1 MGVSSTGRRLHA
13 VAAPA
18 FWKCSTAN
26 RVATYSW
33 ADTVEYCSRMYGR
46 WFRTTRTSKRHRT
59 IRQTTGTTII
69 TLSTG
74 RPGCRTGR
82 CDSRSGETWTQEGVR
97 RNWRKAV
104 FDPRTGELRIASRSA
119 GATGWIYHVSDL
131 RRTPVPPRA
140 AVPSARNERPAV
152 CPHCEAN
159 WSGLVSSAP
168 IRTQRTGFQKVAQV
182 LSDGVIREIAPAD
195 GSAGTPAEDARRKL
209 VMFSDS
215 RQDAAKLAV
224 GVAKSHW
231 QDSVRQALVD
241 ALAETASGVTAF
253 ERQVQG
259 VSLTPDEA
267 SIASRFATSRPSEAQ
282 AILSSQNDALR
293 HTASGVKGL
302 TMQHLADQV
311 LAQARQ
317 GLSRDTDLEAEV
329 ARRLLVAGMNPGGVD
344 RSVTWTD
351 PEEQEGQWQRLFDWG
366 LSPPNY
372 RPALSGDEQDHR
384 RRILTAAREAIAETL
399 FSGGRRDME
408 SLKLG
413 FVTIDRVGVAGIPAV
428 VQETADSCIRLL
440 GKRRRIDTHRAGTFR
455 LPRWAA

>member
-1 MGVSSTGRRLHA
+1 MRLRL
-13 VAAPA
+13 P
-18 FWKCSTAN
+18 
-26 RVATYSW
+26 
-33 ADTVEYCSRMYGR
+33 
-46 WFRTTRTSKRHRT
+46 
-59 IRQTTGTTII
+59 
-69 TLSTG
+69 
-74 RPGCRTGR
+74 
-82 CDSRSGETWTQEGVR
+82 RSGNALLRTVWRHIPGGYRRVLQQNVWSLVPDDPNIEKAPDHSADDRNYDNYAVYWPARMPDGALRQPQRETWTQEGVR

-131 RRTPVPPRA
+131 HRTPVPPRA

-317 GLSRDTDLEAEV
+317 GFV
-329 ARRLLVAGMNPGGVD
+329 ARHGPGS
-344 RSVTWTD
+344 RSSAAAANGWH
-351 PEEQEGQWQRLFDWG
+351 E
-366 LSPPNY
+366 
-372 RPALSGDEQDHR
+372 SGR
-384 RRILTAAREAIAETL
+384 
-399 FSGGRRDME
+399 
-408 SLKLG
+408 
-413 FVTIDRVGVAGIPAV
+413 
-428 VQETADSCIRLL
+428 C
-440 GKRRRIDTHRAGTFR
+440 
-455 LPRWAA
+455 